1 MYLTLRGRPDAA
13 TSQERPVRKRV
24 ARTVI
29 LLGIVS
35 MVTDISTESVNSVL
49 PNYLIVVVGLSPQAF
64 GVVNGL
70 YNGVSALVRIA
81 SGWLADRTDH
91 PKFIAALGDL
101 VSAVS
106 KVALLGAHSF
116 GAFSAIATADQ
127 LGKGVRTA
135 PRDSMIAASSSPDQ
149 LGRAF
154 GVHRTL
160 DTLGAFIG
168 PLLAFWIL
176 TVVPNG
182 FHSVFVISLAFA
194 VIGVAILAL
203 VVPDVRPRRQ
213 TMDPGSSKSRS
224 DRAKAPK
231 TPAPKVSL
239 RLLATPA
246 MAKLLS
252 AAGLLGLLSIGETY
266 VFFELQARDN
276 LALKYY
282 TLMVVGMNLA
292 YILLAIPLGRLADRV
307 GRWKVFIGGYCAL
320 VLAYVAAGGALSG
333 TAITLLSLVLL
344 GAYYAATDG
353 VLAAMAGRAVQT
365 SVRASGIATAQT
377 VLAAASFFSSLG
389 FALLWVGIGRG
400 HALLVAAAVLAVVI
414 PVAAVLLR
422 GVDGA
427 TRAHE
432 STLAQ

>member
-1 MYLTLRGRPDAA
+1 
-13 TSQERPVRKRV
+13 
-24 ARTVI
+24 
-29 LLGIVS
+29 
-35 MVTDISTESVNSVL
+35 
-49 PNYLIVVVGLSPQAF
+49 
-64 GVVNGL
+64 
-70 YNGVSALVRIA
+70 
-81 SGWLADRTDH
+81 
-91 PKFIAALGDL
+91 
-101 VSAVS
+101 
-106 KVALLGAHSF
+106 
-116 GAFSAIATADQ
+116 
-127 LGKGVRTA
+127 
-135 PRDSMIAASSSPDQ
+135 
-149 LGRAF
+149 
-154 GVHRTL
+154 
-160 DTLGAFIG
+160 
-168 PLLAFWIL
+168 
-176 TVVPNG
+176 
-182 FHSVFVISLAFA
+182 
-194 VIGVAILAL
+194 
-203 VVPDVRPRRQ
+203 
-213 TMDPGSSKSRS
+213 
-224 DRAKAPK
+224 
-231 TPAPKVSL
+231 
-239 RLLATPA
+239 
-246 MAKLLS
+246 
-252 AAGLLGLLSIGETY
+252 
-266 VFFELQARDN
+266 
-276 LALKYY
+276 
-282 TLMVVGMNLA
+282 MVVGMNLA